1 MVPGQDQV
9 TIRKSIGIRGYSR
22 DQVWSFLCC
31 VSTFTQF
38 VQKAQKEQGTP
49 ECTGSRQPL
58 RVRRPY
64 CSIALS
70 GACLHFCQSK
80 WGRTWFSNCRLQE
93 QSMDWSCML
102 LAVGNACWGDLLWK
116 TFSPLARSSQIWVSY
131 PKLGTPSA
139 RNSVLEIRW
148 HLVINL
154 LWRQLKRLRR
164 STRYITLVW
173 EDCNPGLLDILWY
186 R

>member
-70 GACLHFCQSK
+70 WACLHFCQSK
-80 WGRTWFSNCRLQE
+80 WHDSLIAGCKSSPWTDHVCYWLSATHVEGIYYER
-93 QSMDWSCML
+93 L
-102 LAVGNACWGDLLWK
+102 LALLPAPHRFEFRTRSWGPQVQEILFWK
-116 TFSPLARSSQIWVSY
+116 SDGIW
-131 PKLGTPSA
+131 
-139 RNSVLEIRW
+139 
-148 HLVINL
+148 
-154 LWRQLKRLRR
+154 
-164 STRYITLVW
+164 
-173 EDCNPGLLDILWY
+173 
-186 R
+186 